1 MARGN
6 AVSTDVEQS
15 SLVDSRPDLTG
26 SLSVLSGAQKGATIR
41 LLSGMPVT
49 VGRGIGNDIVIRD
62 QSVEAEHVSLQLL
75 DDGLLVN
82 VMQGQITVDGTTH
95 GVSESLQ
102 LPCTAQLQI
111 GDVGLMIESGAD
123 KAVSGSS
130 LDVSMGPSFSLPQ
143 SDDMHDMEVHDSE
156 KQAVAAQVPAVAG
169 SRRLSMWATGGIALL
184 LTGGAV
190 LWQGGVL
197 FAPTPEPQLSMSAML
212 ETSSF
217 STLSVQQQGSQVTL
231 SGFLETSEESR
242 QLSELIASSGYQVDN
257 NVLVGESLG
266 NQVTDVFRVNG
277 VPAEVLVAEGGVV
290 SATTSVAADTPFARL
305 EETVMTDVPGV
316 ASIAIHN
323 TPPPIEKQKD
333 SSVKVDA
340 GKRVAM
346 VVSDYPAHI
355 VTEDHSRYF
364 VGSILPTGHRIAS
377 IDNGVVSLEKMG
389 VQSKLEF

>member
-6 AVSTDVEQS
+6 AVSTDLEQLS
-15 SLVDSRPDLTG
+15 TEDSRAGLTG
-26 SLSVLSGAQKGATIR
+26 SLSVLSGAQKGATTW
-41 LLSGMPVT
+41 LSAGTPVT

-62 QSVEAEHVSLQLL
+62 QSVESEHVSLQLL

-82 VMQGQITVDGTTH
+82 VVQGQITVDGTTH
-95 GVSESLQ
+95 GVSECLQ

-111 GDVGLMIESGAD
+111 GGVDLLIESGAD
-123 KAVSGSS
+123 RVVSGSA
-130 LDVSMGPSFSLPQ
+130 LDASMIPPFSVPQ
-143 SDDMHDMEVHDSE
+143 SADMHDMEVHDSG
-156 KQAVAAQVPAVAG
+156 QAVAAQVPAVAG
-169 SRRLSMWATGGIALL
+169 SRGLSMWVTGGIALL

-190 LWQGGVL
+190 LWQGGMF
-197 FAPTPEPQLSMSAML
+197 FAPTPEAQLSMSAML
-212 ETSSF
+212 ESASF
-217 STLSVQQQGSQVTL
+217 ATLSVQQQGGQVTL
-231 SGFLETSEESR
+231 SGFLETSEQSR
-242 QLSELIASSGYQVDN
+242 QLNELIGLSGYQVDN

-266 NQVTDVFRVNG
+266 NQVSDVFRVNG

-316 ASIAIHN
+316 ASITIHN
-323 TPPPIEKQKD
+323 TPPPPVEKKNN
-333 SSVKVDA
+333 SSAKVDA